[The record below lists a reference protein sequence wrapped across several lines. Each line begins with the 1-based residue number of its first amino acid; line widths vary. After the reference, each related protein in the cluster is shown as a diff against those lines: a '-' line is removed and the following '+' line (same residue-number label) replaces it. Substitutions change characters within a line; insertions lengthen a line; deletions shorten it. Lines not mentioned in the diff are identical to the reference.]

1 MGEVVAERQWI
12 NEQLAWQIYTI
23 DVRGKILIG
32 PPPLFTPARRY
43 AASRATP
50 ISRRSRPE

>member
-1 MGEVVAERQWI
+1 MGRVVAERQWI

-32 PPPLFTPARRY
+32 PPSAVYPGSTLRSVACY
-43 AASRATP
+43 ADLAAEP
-50 ISRRSRPE
+50 P

>member
-1 MGEVVAERQWI
+1 MGGVAAESQWI

-32 PPPLFTPARRY
+32 PRPLFTPARRY